1 MTKEKKF
8 FFEQAQGA
16 CKRGTAAMLCII
28 LVLVASSCVKQ
39 RNCDCDYMATGKF
52 VYLKEPYKMWSVP
65 CNTQGKI
72 TAHFIEN
79 QYSMPLSGYVPIKYR
94 STDTIEVSIC
104 WEQAAAFCTAEAGP
118 DYYKLKCIERR

>member
-1 MTKEKKF
+1 MT
-8 FFEQAQGA
+8 
-16 CKRGTAAMLCII
+16 
-28 LVLVASSCVKQ
+28 
-39 RNCDCDYMATGKF
+39 TGKF

-72 TAHFIEN
+72 TAHFIEG
-79 QYSMPLSGYVPIKYR
+79 QHSMPLSGYVPIKYR

-104 WEQAAAFCTAEAGP
+104 WEQAAAFCTTMDGP